1 METPGND
8 QGTTKGMIRHRQ
20 TEQYYKGDGRWTTDA
35 SEAMQFEN
43 LSNVVSEAQKFGL
56 GDCCEFVVELD
67 GQIGFR
73 VRLPL

>member
-1 METPGND
+1 METPESD

-20 TEQYYKGDGRWTTDA
+20 TELYYKGDGTWTAD
-35 SEAMQFEN
+35 SREAMQFEN